1 MHLLKISDIL
11 LESYRELMV
20 KTERQA
26 SQMQR
31 YGIEEDDQV
40 QFFEGEV
47 LEETRQSKSA
57 IKSQLSCSSTFES

>member
-11 LESYRELMV
+11 LESYRELLV

-26 SQMQR
+26 TQMQR

-40 QFFEGEV
+40 QFFEVEE

-57 IKSQLSCSSTFES
+57 IKSHHSCSSTYES